1 MTEIKD
7 NFLIKDDS
15 SIALNTPYDDNSQAV
30 YSQFDHY
37 YAPSA
42 SAGAIY
48 GKRELHSEVEET
60 PILMPA
66 EESRPEE
73 EERAV
78 ARAYEAAA
86 ARSIA
91 ISKIQSESEMA
102 AKDERFREGDQAM
115 HNNYI
120 QSTWKR
126 MLTEEQLKM
135 KIPLLMTVTDPYD
148 KNIDASTS
156 NTATETMT
164 KNDPLTMYDQLSI
177 PEQDAS
183 RPIVAGK
190 GVNNYEQF
198 SLQTLSKEMA
208 QPVHAEVVDA
218 MTDHGI
224 RTAYGHLAEK
234 TERKPFDDVAQMKQ
248 SMFMVNKMGLAAGA
262 AKFTS
267 TQLVGPEGRQLVEY

>member
-7 NFLIKDDS
+7 NFLIQDDS
-15 SIALNTPYDDNSQAV
+15 SIALNTAYEDNSQAV
-30 YSQFDHY
+30 YSEFDHY
-37 YAPSA
+37 YAPTA

-48 GKRELHSEVEET
+48 GKRELHSEIEET

-73 EERAV
+73 EERVV
-78 ARAYEAAA
+78 ARAYEEAA

-102 AKDERFREGDQAM
+102 AQEERFREEDQAI

-120 QSTWKR
+120 QHTWKR
-126 MLTEEQLKM
+126 MLTEEQLKV

-156 NTATETMT
+156 NTATETMA
-164 KNDPLTMYDQLSI
+164 KNDPVTMYDQLSI

-198 SLQTLSKEMA
+198 SLHTLSKELGE
-208 QPVHAEVVDA
+208 PVHAEVVDA

-224 RTAYGHLAEK
+224 KSAYGHLAEK
-234 TERKPFDDVAQMKQ
+234 VERKPFDDVALMKQ
-248 SMFMVNKMGLAAGA
+248 SMFMVNQMGLEAGGA
-262 AKFTS
+262 NYTS
-267 TQLVGPEGRQLVEY
+267 TPVAGPEARQLVEY